1 MLINS
6 HLVYTKIAEWFFSGN
21 SNVKKIL
28 WRHKLGLAGHYS
40 SCTVCLWG
48 LSCQAHSF
56 LMRHNSSPPPHT
68 HTHNARIKEVII
80 IFFVH
85 ESFTQISI
93 KGFTLRRR
101 VAFLHEMDITVRR
114 GSSLYPWE
122 NWESIHWL
130 GSKNLTDANG
140 SLGIE
145 VSQQ

>member
-6 HLVYTKIAEWFFSGN
+6 HLVYTKIAEWFFFGN
-21 SNVKKIL
+21 SNVKEIL
-28 WRHKLGLAGHYS
+28 GRRKLGLVGHYS
-40 SCTVCLWG
+40 SCTVRLWG

-56 LMRHNSSPPPHT
+56 LMRHNSSPPPP
-68 HTHNARIKEVII
+68 NARIKEVII

-85 ESFTQISI
+85 ESFTQICI